1 MKKIAVWLV
10 SVLLLCLTACA
21 DSGQPDESLLPESTA
36 AGSTAASTG
45 QTEAASSAAETT
57 LTTVRTAASS
67 AASQRSTS
75 AKPASTTAKTT
86 LADQPYI
93 PPTAGSTL
101 APNQRQLIPDND
113 FYYGMTV
120 RSQKDHQNGDTFSD
134 LGQFRYLTKNG
145 SPSWIVA
152 QWDSGPCLWKDRVSS
167 AANTLTDGKSKWIT
181 YLQDGGLSL
190 RLNSAPYYTAKP
202 DHAAAAGDYWP
213 HLLLEAP
220 DFGYSSLGKRERAYY
235 RCDMEKLTLSM
246 DIRLAAY
253 AYTENPRD
261 YAHLS
266 QYLLY
271 LYVSGVDSPD
281 RIWFGVTLFSSAQEK
296 TGLYVARDSGK
307 ADASGDLIYLLGTED
322 TYARADGSLWKN
334 GRPAPGNRWVHV
346 ELDLTAPL
354 HDMFAEARLR
364 GCLSDKVTS
373 PADLAISGMNVG
385 FETVGTYD
393 VTVDIRHMNLIS
405 TR

>member
-190 RLNSAPYYTAKP
+190 RLNSAP
-202 DHAAAAGDYWP
+202 
-213 HLLLEAP
+213 
-220 DFGYSSLGKRERAYY
+220 
-235 RCDMEKLTLSM
+235 
-246 DIRLAAY
+246 
-253 AYTENPRD
+253 
-261 YAHLS
+261 
-266 QYLLY
+266 
-271 LYVSGVDSPD
+271 
-281 RIWFGVTLFSSAQEK
+281 
-296 TGLYVARDSGK
+296 
-307 ADASGDLIYLLGTED
+307 
-322 TYARADGSLWKN
+322 
-334 GRPAPGNRWVHV
+334 
-346 ELDLTAPL
+346 
-354 HDMFAEARLR
+354 
-364 GCLSDKVTS
+364 
-373 PADLAISGMNVG
+373 
-385 FETVGTYD
+385 
-393 VTVDIRHMNLIS
+393 
-405 TR
+405 